1 MGMTWKLKV
10 LRVACGLAVM
20 AALAMASGLDWTE
33 FLSDLGL
40 A

>member
-1 MGMTWKLKV
+1 MTWKLKV
-10 LRVACGLAVM
+10 LRVVCGLAVV
-20 AALAMASGLDWTE
+20 AGLAMASGLDWTE